1 MSEFDTP
8 PPLDPDA
15 RWPAGLSIRARTP
28 ADAPAIAA
36 LINLP
41 GFRYGTM
48 RIPHHTPDE
57 VRKNIENQSSNAFE
71 LVAELEGRI
80 VGICGLSRFPNPR
93 RAHAG
98 SIGMGV
104 HDACAGRGIGHALI
118 GEVLAIA
125 DRWLDLRRVELT
137 VFTDNERA
145 IHLYERNGFVKEG
158 HLKKFAF
165 RDGAYVD
172 AYSMARLRTA

>member
-15 RWPAGLSIRARTP
+15 RWPTGLSIRARTP
-28 ADAPAIAA
+28 DDAPAIAT

-41 GFRYGTM
+41 GYRYGTL

-57 VRKNIENQSSNAFE
+57 VRKNIENQSSNSFE
-71 LVAELEGRI
+71 LIAEFEGRI

-104 HDACAGRGIGHALI
+104 HDAYQGRGIARALL
-118 GEVLAIA
+118 GEILAIA
-125 DRWLDLRRVELT
+125 DRWLNLKRVELT
-137 VFTDNERA
+137 VYTDNDRA
-145 IHLYERNGFVKEG
+145 IRLYERNGFVKEG
-158 HLKKFAF
+158 HLRCFGF
-165 RDGAYVD
+165 RDGEYVD
-172 AYSMARLRTA
+172 AYTMARIRT